1 MSRLLL
7 LISTSFVAGCLNATP
22 EPSKP
27 PPEASG
33 KVMCEETQE
42 DRTKLAAALAKTQDG
57 DVLMAGV
64 PLIEE
69 LDAMCNV

>member
-42 DRTKLAAALAKTQDG
+42 DRVKLASALAKTQDG
-57 DVLMAGV
+57 DV
-64 PLIEE
+64 EE
-69 LDAMCNV
+69 LDAMCDV

>member
-7 LISTSFVAGCLNATP
+7 LISTSFVAGCLNATLIP
-22 EPSKP
+22 SEPPK
-27 PPEASG
+27 EVSG
-33 KVMCEETQE
+33 IVICQETRE
-42 DRTKLAAALAKTQDG
+42 DRTKLSTALAKTQDG

>member
-1 MSRLLL
+1 MFRPLL
-7 LISTSFVAGCLNATP
+7 LISTSFVAGCQNATLIP
-22 EPSKP
+22 SEPPK
-27 PPEASG
+27 EVSG
-33 KVMCEETQE
+33 IVVCQETQE

>member
-22 EPSKP
+22 EPSEP
-27 PPEASG
+27 PLGASG
-33 KVMCEETQE
+33 KVLCEETQE

-64 PLIEE
+64 SLIEE
-69 LDAMCNV
+69 LDAMCDV